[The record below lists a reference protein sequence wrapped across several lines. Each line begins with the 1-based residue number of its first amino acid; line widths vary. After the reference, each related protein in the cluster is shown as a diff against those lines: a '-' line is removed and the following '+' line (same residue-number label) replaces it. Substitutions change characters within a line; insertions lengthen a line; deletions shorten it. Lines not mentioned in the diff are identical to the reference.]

1 MKFSKDKPQCRCG
14 GIKATMYTWEKSP
27 GLGGSDAHD
36 QEQQEKYQQGPEKA
50 RGIQLQIT
58 WLVSAL

>member
-27 GLGGSDAHD
+27 DLGGSDAHD
-36 QEQQEKYQQGPEKA
+36 QE
-50 RGIQLQIT
+50 
-58 WLVSAL
+58 